1 MGSIEII
8 QALSIELSSATNK
21 FLQYQEK
28 NSWERWESNPGLLG
42 EKQVCYIFAMPP
54 LPVFLAHSVNNIAQ
68 SPVIVHYGLLKIF
81 SLYCCS
87 EGLIV

>member
-54 LPVFLAHSVNNIAQ
+54 LPVFLAHSVNNIAHLQ
-68 SPVIVHYGLLKIF
+68 WSFIKDFWKFL